1 MKIRFKFRKQG
12 DLRFIGH
19 LDVMRYFQKVFRRAE
34 LDMAFT
40 GGYSPH
46 IIMTFASPLGLGL
59 TSDGEYMD
67 AEFETCPGKEELI
80 ARMNAVCVPDL
91 TVTDACLL
99 PEKSKNAMAS
109 LAEADYTVRF
119 RNKETDGRA
128 FFERLGNWLRK
139 EEILIERKTKKNTR
153 SIDIRP
159 MIKAFS
165 VTEDAVSLRLSQGSE
180 NNLKPET
187 ILEVFLRGNEGALPD
202 SAALSKPME
211 EIGET
216 DIRILFAINRDEL
229 YTTEEGRTFSLLDAG
244 ERDF

>member
-12 DLRFIGH
+12 SLRFIGH

-67 AEFETCPGKEELI
+67 AEFVSCPRKEELI
-80 ARMNAVCVPDL
+80 ERMNAVCVPEL

-109 LAEADYTVRF
+109 LSEADYTVRF
-119 RNKETDGRA
+119 REEEAEGSR
-128 FFERLGNWLRK
+128 FFAELSAWLHSDT
-139 EEILIERKTKKNTR
+139 ILIEKKTKKSTKEIN
-153 SIDIRP
+153 IRP
-159 MIKAFS
+159 MIRSFEAKEASISF
-165 VTEDAVSLRLSQGSE
+165 RLLQGSE
-180 NNLKPET
+180 NNLKPEL
-187 ILEVFLRGNEGALPD
+187 ILATFLNEKGTEPFGLQEPGTD
-202 SAALSKPME
+202 G
-211 EIGET
+211 ITET
-216 DIRILFAINRDEL
+216 YVRIHFAINRDEMYAL
-229 YTTEEGRTFSLLDAG
+229 EEGLVKPMIEAG
-244 ERDF
+244 ERHF

>member
-40 GGYSPH
+40 EGFSPH

-67 AEFETCPGKEELI
+67 AEFVTCPGKEELI

-119 RNKETDGRA
+119 REEEKDGSC
-128 FFERLGNWLRK
+128 FFAELSAWLHSDS
-139 EEILIERKTKKNTR
+139 ILIEKKTKKSTKEIN
-153 SIDIRP
+153 IRP
-159 MIKAFS
+159 MIRSFEAKEASISF
-165 VTEDAVSLRLSQGSE
+165 RLLQGSE
-180 NNLKPET
+180 NNLKPEL
-187 ILEVFLRGNEGALPD
+187 ILATFLNEKGTEPFGLRESGPD
-202 SAALSKPME
+202 GITEAYV
-211 EIGET
+211 
-216 DIRILFAINRDEL
+216 RIVFAINRDEMYEL
-229 YTTEEGRTFSLLDAG
+229 DEGLVRPMIEAG
-244 ERDF
+244 EINF